1 MANKPNTQK
10 EVINQIW
17 FAIYGT
23 NEHDGILYR
32 LKRLESRPWSIFQAL
47 NVVALLVTTV
57 IVLLF
62 GTGILK

>member
-1 MANKPNTQK
+1 MPTKPNTQK
-10 EVINQIW
+10 EVVNQIW

-23 NEHDGILYR
+23 NEYDGILYR
-32 LKRLESRPWSIFQAL
+32 LKRLETRPWSIFQAL

>member
-1 MANKPNTQK
+1 MPIKPNTQK
-10 EVINQIW
+10 EVVNQIW

-23 NEHDGILYR
+23 NEYDGILYR
-32 LKRLESRPWSIFQAL
+32 LKRLETRPWSIFQAL